1 MWKRADWEELAFVLQ
16 RVHTQTHTFTK
27 VHHPHSSGLF
37 PDSSVGKESICDA
50 GDPGSIPGSGKS
62 PEEGIGY
69 PLQYS
74 WTSLVA
80 QLVKKPPTMWRPGFN
95 PWVGKI
101 PRRRGRLPIP
111 VFWPGEFHGLYS
123 PWGHKESDT
132 TEQLSLPL
140 NVRIKFKKKLYLK
153 KKGVAYFT
161 CACRRTAHPAPWKTK
176 ITLCFKKE
184 TTVLRGEGGRSII
197 QVKDNSKW
205 PLWRS
210 TGKLRKALQ
219 WDQ

>member
-1 MWKRADWEELAFVLQ
+1 MLAPSSSAGEESA
-16 RVHTQTHTFTK
+16 
-27 VHHPHSSGLF
+27 
-37 PDSSVGKESICDA
+37 CDA
-50 GDPGSIPGSGKS
+50 GDPGSIPGSGRS

-210 TGKLRKALQ
+210 TGKLRKALP